1 MKIKFPIAYVT
12 KIEMVL
18 LFVIIDLRAA
28 AQTPPARHDVN
39 TSIREEEQT
48 SQSSTPH
55 REFKLS
61 GKINCKKS
69 SLATMGISRR
79 QYSTQFDEII
89 EVLIYLACIKYF
101 KIIKTNLS
109 LKMFGRYLFSYFNKQ
124 LRPVMKMLRVLLFD
138 LTVHIVWQ
146 KKI

>member
-1 MKIKFPIAYVT
+1 
-12 KIEMVL
+12 MVL

-28 AQTPPARHDVN
+28 AQTPPARHEVN
-39 TSIREEEQT
+39 TSIREDEQT

-55 REFKLS
+55 SEFKLS

-89 EVLIYLACIKYF
+89 EVLIYLDCITYF
-101 KIIKTNLS
+101 YKNK
-109 LKMFGRYLFSYFNKQ
+109 LKLGNFGRYLFSYFNKQ
-124 LRPVMKMLRVLLFD
+124 LRPVTKMLRVLLFD
-138 LTVHIVWQ
+138 LTVRIVWQ

>member
-1 MKIKFPIAYVT
+1 MIQ
-12 KIEMVL
+12 

-28 AQTPPARHDVN
+28 AQTPPARHEVN
-39 TSIREEEQT
+39 TSIREDEQT

-55 REFKLS
+55 SEFKLS

-89 EVLIYLACIKYF
+89 EVLIYLDCITYTEI
-101 KIIKTNLS
+101 IIKTNLS
-109 LKMFGRYLFSYFNKQ
+109 LEFSAVTYI
-124 LRPVMKMLRVLLFD
+124 PVS
-138 LTVHIVWQ
+138 TNI
-146 KKI
+146 

>member
-1 MKIKFPIAYVT
+1 MYSSWSRNKIFLIAYVT

-28 AQTPPARHDVN
+28 AQTPPARHEVN
-39 TSIREEEQT
+39 TSIREDEQT

-55 REFKLS
+55 SEFKLS

-89 EVLIYLACIKYF
+89 EVLVYLRCITYF
-101 KIIKTNLS
+101 PNLIKTN
-109 LKMFGRYLFSYFNKQ
+109 
-124 LRPVMKMLRVLLFD
+124 
-138 LTVHIVWQ
+138 
-146 KKI
+146 

>member
-1 MKIKFPIAYVT
+1 
-12 KIEMVL
+12 MVL

-28 AQTPPARHDVN
+28 AQTPPARHEVN
-39 TSIREEEQT
+39 TSIREDEQA
-48 SQSSTPH
+48 SQISTH
-55 REFKLS
+55 HSEFKLS

-89 EVLIYLACIKYF
+89 EVLIYLDCMTYSEYNYKNKF
-101 KIIKTNLS
+101 KLGI
-109 LKMFGRYLFSYFNKQ
+109 FGRYLFSCFNKQ

-138 LTVHIVWQ
+138 LAVRIVWQ